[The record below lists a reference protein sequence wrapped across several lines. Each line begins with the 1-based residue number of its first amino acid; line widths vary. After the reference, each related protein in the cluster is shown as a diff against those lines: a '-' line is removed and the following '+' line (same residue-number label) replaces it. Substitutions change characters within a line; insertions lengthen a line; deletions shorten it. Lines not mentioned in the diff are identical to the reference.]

1 MLSLNLRFDTGVHP
15 MPATRQS
22 TKQLESD
29 IQQRLGLVP
38 GLYRATPET
47 VGAVS
52 AMWAM
57 ACAGWLDN
65 ALPDPFNQRLVVY
78 LGLLSGCR
86 YSLERHV
93 AWLRGGG
100 RLLEGALVAS
110 SAQVLSLL
118 QLPPPGDDE
127 LKRATELLDA
137 SGAGPRTE
145 LAAGSQL
152 EQAVFMAAGSIYLGK
167 GSPANLRHAIERA
180 MGSTRLAQI
189 ILLLSWFRAECQ
201 WAQAHPALLSDND
214 VLALLKRE
222 PEIALLL
229 DARLGMIESRD
240 RQRDKFM
247 GMLGHELRNPVAAI
261 SAVSDMFQ
269 VVGIEDE
276 RLRNASHILQRQTR
290 SLTEMLDNLQEVSNL
305 AFGKLS
311 MAKVPLVPDELL
323 AAVLRRQEAKFT
335 EQGITVTHA
344 PAERR
349 MYVMA
354 DRTRLGQVFEQILS
368 NARKFAR
375 TPGNLHIVTQIEP
388 NALAIRFRDDG
399 SGFAPDRASAIFE
412 PFSQSRSDALQ
423 HASGLGIGL
432 TIARMI
438 TALHD
443 GSLEAVSAG
452 PGKGATFTLRLPLAS
467 HDAHSKPE
475 KKPAAR
481 PPSRIRVLAIED
493 NKDFAQLFRHMLEIM
508 GCELEI
514 TSDARSGLKLA
525 HERLPELIFCDIGL
539 PGDMDGFDFA
549 RAVRADAELAH
560 IPLVAVSGYSS
571 PEDREKAMAA
581 GFDRVCAK
589 PVKFADISDALSVY
603 STKRHQAG

>member
-1 MLSLNLRFDTGVHP
+1 MDHGTPGVTI
-15 MPATRQS
+15 MVR
-22 TKQLESD
+22 D
-29 IQQRLGLVP
+29 
-38 GLYRATPET
+38 
-47 VGAVS
+47 
-52 AMWAM
+52 
-57 ACAGWLDN
+57 WLDN
-65 ALPDPFNQRLVVY
+65 GLPNPFKQRLAVY
-78 LGLLSGCR
+78 LALLSGSR
-86 YSLERHV
+86 YCLERHV
-93 AWLRGGG
+93 SWLRGSGQV
-100 RLLEGALVAS
+100 LEGPLVAS

-127 LKRATELLDA
+127 LKRATELLEA
-137 SGAGPRTE
+137 SGTQRSETVAP
-145 LAAGSQL
+145 GSQV
-152 EQAVFMAAGSIYLGK
+152 EQAVFVVAGSLSLGK
-167 GSPANLRHAIERA
+167 GNAANLRHAVERA
-180 MGSTRLAQI
+180 IGPTRLAQI
-189 ILLLSWFRAECQ
+189 MLLLSWFRAECQ
-201 WAQAHPALLSDND
+201 WVQAQADLAADD
-214 VLALLKRE
+214 DTLALLKRE
-222 PEIALLL
+222 PDVALLL
-229 DARLGMIESRD
+229 DARLGNIDTRD

-276 RLRNASHILQRQTR
+276 RLRNASNILHRQTR
-290 SLTEMLDNLQEVSNL
+290 SLSEMLDNLQEVSNL
-305 AFGKLS
+305 AFGKVS

-323 AAVLRRQEAKFT
+323 AAVLRRQEPKFT
-335 EQGITVTHA
+335 EQGITVTHT

-375 TPGNLHIVTQIEP
+375 TPGNLQIVTQVEP
-388 NALAIRFRDDG
+388 TSVAIRFRDDG
-399 SGFAPDRASAIFE
+399 SGFASDRASTIFE
-412 PFSQSRSDALQ
+412 PFSPNRSDALQ

-443 GSLEAVSAG
+443 GALEAASAG

-467 HDAHSKPE
+467 QDASSKPE
-475 KKPAAR
+475 KKPAVR
-481 PPSRIRVLAIED
+481 SPSRIRVLAIED

-525 HERLPELIFCDIGL
+525 HERLPEIIFCDIGL

-603 STKRHQAG
+603 SSNRQTAG